1 MAVAPIGAESSVGR
15 TQGDQF
21 VSGNDDPLGSLK
33 LEDFLKLLIAE
44 LKNQD
49 PLEPLKN
56 SDILEQVSQIREIG
70 VSSRLNDTL
79 DSVLLGQN
87 VASAAALINQPIL
100 GLSDSGENVF
110 GYVDSVSIADGE
122 AKLHVGDQVV
132 SISKVREILPPQ

>member
-1 MAVAPIGAESSVGR
+1 MPVSSIGAESVVGQ

-21 VSGNDDPLGSLK
+21 VSGDDDPLGSLK
-33 LEDFLKLLIAE
+33 LDDFLKLLIAE

-56 SDILEQVSQIREIG
+56 ADILQQVSQIRQIG

-87 VASAAALINQPIL
+87 VASAAALINQPIV

-110 GYVDSVSIADGE
+110 GYVDSVSIAGGQ

-132 SISKVREILPPQ
+132 SIDKVREILPPE